1 VTLAAANRFNLGL
14 LTRTLDWQ
22 QQRHNPTH
30 QQQTQ
35 GDHLVED
42 KTQIYQM
49 LMEIKG
55 STEGTNA
62 LLKSHIENYNR
73 HVLDTATEIVK
84 TNNRVSTL
92 EASQQRQ
99 AGFIAGVVAIC
110 TAIGSAIAIGV
121 TWLFRGQ

>member
-1 VTLAAANRFNLGL
+1 M
-14 LTRTLDWQ
+14 
-22 QQRHNPTH
+22 
-30 QQQTQ
+30 
-35 GDHLVED
+35 ED